1 MLLPNW
7 REVLTRA
14 WSMRLLALSILLGAA
29 ALALPYLE
37 GLLPI
42 GQGTFVLLIFVVDI
56 AAAVARLII
65 QPRRRPDSDDEHDG
79 VGA

>member
-14 WSMRLLALSILLGAA
+14 WSMRLLALSIVLGAVD
-29 ALALPYLE
+29 LAFPYLD

-42 GQGTFVLLIFVVDI
+42 PRGTFVLLVLVTNI
-56 AAAVARLII
+56 AAAVARLIW
-65 QPRRRPDSDDEHDG
+65 QRDGRPDPDDEHDG

>member
-14 WSMRLLALSILLGAA
+14 WSMRLLALSIVLGAVD
-29 ALALPYLE
+29 LALPYLE

-42 GQGTFVLLIFVVDI
+42 PRGTFVMVVLVTNV
-56 AAAVARLII
+56 AAAVARLIS
-65 QPRRRPDSDDEHDG
+65 QGHGRPDPDDEHDG

>member
-14 WSMRLLALSILLGAA
+14 WSMRLLALSILLGAID
-29 ALALPYLE
+29 LALPYLE

-42 GQGTFVLLIFVVDI
+42 PQGSFVMLILVTNV
-56 AAAVARLII
+56 AAAVARLVA
-65 QPRRRPDSDDEHDG
+65 QRRGRSDTDEHDG